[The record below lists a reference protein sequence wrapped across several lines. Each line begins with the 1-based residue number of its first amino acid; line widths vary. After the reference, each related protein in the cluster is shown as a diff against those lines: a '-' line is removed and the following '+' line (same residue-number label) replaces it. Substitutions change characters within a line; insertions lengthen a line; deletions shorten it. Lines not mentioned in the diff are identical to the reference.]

1 MPIFISYSHK
11 DKDFVD
17 LFAAQLIQHKV
28 SIWLDRWELHVGDS
42 IIDKIEAAIEGA
54 SALLVILS
62 KSSCD
67 SEWCRKEL
75 SSGLLRELE
84 ERKVVILPVLIGDC
98 KIPLFLRGKLYADF
112 RQNYDEG
119 FKTVL
124 ETVAKVTSST
134 LGRVDSP
141 DFHTDWSLD
150 WGSLEEYETIRLTLV
165 EQAVNQPYCVLTEV
179 VIVADE
185 MGSKEYLDYVSKN
198 KGEYANFKI
207 VTLFKRK
214 ISEELDLRIT
224 LEDAMPKEYPMNC
237 QDKKTGA
244 TYRCLI
250 TARRLG
256 QDTGRDV
263 LLNIGDQIALI
274 WRTISDVNKPESNK
288 WENTI

>member
-1 MPIFISYSHK
+1 MPIFISYSHN

-17 LFAAQLIQHKV
+17 LFAAQLVQHKV

-84 ERKVVILPVLIGDC
+84 ERKVVVLPVLIEDC

-112 RQNYDEG
+112 TQNYDEG
-119 FKTVL
+119 FRTVL
-124 ETVAKVTSST
+124 ETVAKVTSSI

-165 EQAVNQPYCVLTEV
+165 EQAINQPYCVLTEV
-179 VIVADE
+179 VIVTDE
-185 MGSKEYLDYVSKN
+185 IGSKEYLNYVSKN
-198 KGEYANFKI
+198 KREYANFKI

-214 ISEELDLRIT
+214 ISDELDLRIT
-224 LEDAMPKEYPMNC
+224 LEDAMPKEYPINV

-256 QDTGRDV
+256 QDTGRDI

-274 WRTISDVNKPESNK
+274 WRTLLDVNKPESNI